1 MTKPKAPKRGPA
13 SWTNWQAHDPDGA
26 REMREVALY
35 SDSSVAGYLR
45 RPDWP
50 LDLISTFARPGSSFP
65 LVARIRWYGAT
76 TPLDLDNPEITTSDD
91 AYHGGDDADEVAAL
105 LSLAL
110 GIRCRSG
117 GVTRNWWTRPD
128 DGQDYDELG
137 YPDESDHRPPAMPPP
152 LHRRGRVLPRLPDEV
167 NVADAQ
173 ELLSLYG
180 QMEAGRASLLVQAAR
195 QYANALWA
203 AESDPNQAWLHL
215 VSAVEVV
222 SSDIKLVKPLW
233 QRLETAWPELWGLL
247 KDVKPE
253 QQRNAI
259 GDLLAPD
266 VRVTGQFVQFLM
278 ARLAP
283 PPAAR
288 ATEDADESTTARV
301 DWDKM
306 AAHLQRIYRYRSRA
320 LHAGRPFPLPMC
332 EPPIEWGEV
341 PGEQPSFHG
350 TWTQNASW
358 AKEDVP
364 MYLHLFEYLVRHAL
378 LTWWGES

>member
-1 MTKPKAPKRGPA
+1 MTKPKAPTRGPA
-13 SWTNWQAHDPDGA
+13 SWTNWQAHDPDGP

-50 LDLISTFARPGSSFP
+50 LDLISTFARPGSGFP
-65 LVARIRWYGAT
+65 LVARIRWYAVAPPG
-76 TPLDLDNPEITTSDD
+76 LDDPEITTSDD

-137 YPDESDHRPPAMPPP
+137 YPDESDHKPPVMAPP
-152 LHRRGRVLPRLPDEV
+152 LHRRGRVLPRLPSGV

-173 ELLSLYG
+173 ELFGLYG
-180 QMEAGRASLLVQAAR
+180 QMKAGRASLLVQAAR
-195 QYANALWA
+195 QYANALWV

-215 VSAVEVV
+215 VSAVEVLSGDV
-222 SSDIKLVKPLW
+222 KLSKPVW
-233 QRLETAWPELWGLL
+233 ERLETAWPELWIQLQHVELAQRIEIGNLIAPR
-247 KDVKPE
+247 VK
-253 QQRNAI
+253 
-259 GDLLAPD
+259 
-266 VRVTGQFVQFLM
+266 VTGQFVQFLM

-288 ATEDADESTTARV
+288 VTEDADESTTARV
-301 DWDKM
+301 DWDQM
-306 AAHLQRIYRYRSRA
+306 TTHLQRIYDYRSQA
-320 LHAGRPFPLPMC
+320 LHGGRPFPLPMC
-332 EPPIEWGEV
+332 EPPIEWDGV

-358 AKEDVP
+358 AKQDVP